1 MQLAQGK
8 STTCFICFG
17 IGNISNFAVVKSLRK
32 LGGCVVDNNFF
43 FLIFC
48 FSFYL
53 GRDFVKLI
61 LWLGL

>member
-17 IGNISNFAVVKSLRK
+17 IGNISNFALVKSLRK

-48 FSFYL
+48 F
-53 GRDFVKLI
+53 
-61 LWLGL
+61 